1 MRRYIG
7 VMFVALLAVS
17 PKTMAAAAQDQVTFD
32 KWVEPKEQ
40 CFSVEV
46 PKGWEISGGV
56 HWHSPIDPR
65 SFLRVSSPD
74 HKVQIFIDDP
84 DILKRIVPNPISNQ
98 MGWTEDRVVQAETGP
113 ILIQRFLTGSQYAQ
127 QHAAWRL
134 CRNPRWVKVGDLP
147 ALSNSITAAIEPLAR
162 SSGLFAQ
169 ASAGEAGFQCND
181 AQGYVFATTLLTS
194 SLDPR
199 NPILSWIVYKL
210 SGFIRSDPMK
220 TMQARYIMDHMM
232 ATWIFNPRWDEALN
246 RKVNDVTGR
255 AIGVRIAMAAQVL
268 RNSARNASND
278 LARLNHPNQGVNV
291 RPGERKSS
299 SVNTILGTKEVCDAI
314 GRCKNVSN
322 DYNEIYMDHSGN
334 TRPGRPGGGPP
345 DNSGVWSPTYTQ

>member
-1 MRRYIG
+1 LRRYIG
-7 VMFVALLAVS
+7 VMFIALLAVS
-17 PKTMAAAAQDQVTFD
+17 PKAMEATAQDQVTFD

-74 HKVQIFIDDP
+74 HKVRIFIDDP
-84 DILKRIVPNPISNQ
+84 DILQRMVPNPTYNQ
-98 MGWTEDRVVQAETGP
+98 MGWTEGRVVQSETGP

-134 CRNPRWVKVGDLP
+134 CRNPRWVKVGELP

-162 SSGLFAQ
+162 SSGLLAR
-169 ASAGEAGFQCND
+169 ATAGEAGFLCKEG
-181 AQGYVFATTLLTS
+181 QGYVFAITVLTA
-194 SLDPR
+194 SL
-199 NPILSWIVYKL
+199 NPSVPLKSWIVYKL
-210 SGFIRSDPMK
+210 SGFQSSDPISS
-220 TMQARYIMDHMM
+220 MQARYIMEHMM
-232 ATWIFNPRWDEALN
+232 ATWTFNPRWDQAVHQ
-246 RKVNDVTGR
+246 RVKDVTGR
-255 AIGVRIAMAAQVL
+255 AMAMQNAMAAQVQ